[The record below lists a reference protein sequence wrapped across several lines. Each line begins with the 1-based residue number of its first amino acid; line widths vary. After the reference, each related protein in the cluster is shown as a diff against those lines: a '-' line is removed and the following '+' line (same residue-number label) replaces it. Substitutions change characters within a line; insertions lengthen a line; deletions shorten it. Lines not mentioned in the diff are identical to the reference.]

1 MKFVNRGVKI
11 LIVNRLMGIRRG
23 GGEYFDYYIAR
34 ELQKMG
40 NEVKFIIGKKGKSD
54 VDLGLPDFGTV
65 YISTPYLR
73 DYYYWWEEKRFRPLR
88 IIGSAILDLDLYL
101 FEKRVFDYLKT
112 SDRFE
117 FDLVQLC
124 GLPRLGSWIE
134 EKLQVPTSIIWHG
147 EPSKRGIR
155 WGKQCSFHVGIGAAY
170 PRVRDYIDSNT
181 LQLEPGIDT
190 DVFVRRQK
198 TRIRDLLNLNQD
210 SVVFIFVGRLIPVKN
225 LPFML
230 EGFYEVLKENSKV
243 HLLIVGDGPGRK
255 SLMQFV
261 KEKGMNKN
269 VTFTGNIEREKVV
282 DYYSAADVFIITS
295 KYESFSLVVLEAMSC
310 SLPLIVSSSGWL
322 PRLIKDGENGKVIDP
337 DDICNLK
344 EAILFMANNKSWRD
358 EVGKRNRNFAFQ
370 YSWGK
375 SAFKLISFYRE
386 ILKIEKK

>member
-1 MKFVNRGVKI
+1 MKI

-23 GGEYFDYYIAR
+23 GGEFFDYYIAQ
-34 ELQKMG
+34 ELQRMG
-40 NEVKFIIGKKGKSD
+40 CKIKFIIGKKWKSG
-54 VDLGLPDFGTV
+54 VDLSLPDFDTV

-147 EPSKRGIR
+147 EPSNRGKR

-170 PRVRDYIDSNT
+170 PRVKDYIDSNA

-190 DVFVRRQK
+190 DVFVRHQRTK
-198 TRIRDLLNLNQD
+198 IRGLLNLDQG
-210 SVVFIFVGRLIPVKN
+210 SVLFIFVGRLIPVKN

-230 EGFYEVLKENSKV
+230 EGFYEALKENRKI
-243 HLLIVGDGPGRK
+243 HLLIVGDGPEER
-255 SLMQFV
+255 LLVQFV
-261 KEKGMNKN
+261 NKRDMNKN
-269 VTFTGNIEREKVV
+269 VNFTGNIERDKIV
-282 DYYSAADVFIITS
+282 DYYSAADAFIMTS
-295 KYESFSLVVLEAMSC
+295 KYESFPLVVLEAMGC
-310 SLPLIVSSSGWL
+310 SLPLVVSGVGWL
-322 PRLIKDGENGKVIDP
+322 PKIIKDGENGRIFDP
-337 DDICNLK
+337 GDVYGLK
-344 EAILFMANNKSWRD
+344 EALLFVANDEFWRK
-358 EVGKRNRNFAFQ
+358 EVGERNRNMAIQ
-370 YSWGK
+370 YSWK
-375 SAFKLISFYRE
+375 NTASKLVSFYGRA
-386 ILKIEKK
+386 LKKNEN